1 MTSFDAS
8 GLPDVPLETLRGLR
22 LEIGDFVLVGMA
34 AVDLITRALADL
46 PASRLTR
53 DVDVAVAVDTEPA
66 LRELTRRLVD
76 RGGGSALHFWVD
88 GVQVDVVPFGGVAP
102 GDRLVLADTTLDVSG
117 LSDAARTAVSL
128 KLGTT

>member
-76 RGGGSALHFWVD
+76 RGEDQRCTSGRTGCRSTWCRSVAWHHAIVWCWRTRRSTSPACLTPLGRRSA
-88 GVQVDVVPFGGVAP
+88 
-102 GDRLVLADTTLDVSG
+102 
-117 LSDAARTAVSL
+117 
-128 KLGTT
+128 